1 MQHPVVVN
9 VFSEEYQKHD
19 QATEDILGFGKR
31 GKFPITKGTPS
42 RAWWVA
48 IAPEA
53 IGRKL
58 LHIAGTHSGHFRM
71 LLRCVGS
78 TLQRPEDWK

>member
-1 MQHPVVVN
+1 MVVN
-9 VFSEEYQKHD
+9 VFSEEYQKHE
-19 QATEDILGFGKR
+19 QATEDISGFGKR
-31 GKFPITKGTPS
+31 DKCPVTKGTPS
-42 RAWWVA
+42 RAWLVA

-58 LHIAGTHSGHFRM
+58 LHIAETHSGNFRM
-71 LLRCVGS
+71 LLRCMGS